1 MAEVSL
7 KIKKKDG
14 TFLELDKSYLQ
25 SIESLTQ
32 LTSDPSSI
40 QYGAIPNSGSA
51 TAVDIDGKIKKAIEN
66 GTIDNSNLQ
75 AEFWMNGNRISSHII
90 TDSDYTTDKNY
101 SLKLSNGLS
110 FWDNLYYEGRDL
122 SEPITAYNLLKE
134 VLQSFSDKYTSTI
147 IDSIILGQEMIYG
160 DENSVGTV
168 ADYLKTLEIQY
179 PVLDRDTYRNTIN
192 KFCVLAQLQC
202 IFNTEDYPVFF
213 SARPIFLKGKTDK
226 FINVGL
232 RNQKSQLVYP
242 ILLKNNYQKL
252 SIAYKNVKQ
261 VRDIYTVIETKKS
274 GWVSSSESDKDYN
287 KTSTSGVIAN
297 TEVYAK
303 FYTGVINVPKK
314 TNRNLKINAN
324 LYSGVDDDEKALIKH
339 TVKYI
344 HSTGTA
350 QAIMDESGTL
360 AITPSYT
367 SNIQG
372 FGEVTNYKPIVS
384 KYYNSK
390 SSVPDITN
398 LKVAEIKDMGDYY
411 SVEVTVLVEKETLWA
426 DSGVTMTGRAEKYSV
441 EELSVSI
448 YGDTI
453 TYEFNDVKQT
463 FGEGNVNFELQTNQL
478 EQEPTQKNII
488 KDYRGGISNASAEL
502 FITNLYCKDGTLA
515 KDWSKGQILADGDI
529 VYFDNDTYSDG
540 SQRYWR
546 VTSVKPNYKGE
557 PLFSIEL
564 MEVKPVSQGKWTTKT
579 WSGLTDFYGYNV
591 WTFDKNIYYSR
602 TSETGMIRGHYHL
615 TPKSNEWESVV
626 WTNIMRS
633 FTGKYIWHSSSHTY
647 FSEGSNQ
654 YVLDND
660 THKWAERL
668 WSPDGI
674 TLITSLYGNNFWTHN
689 GKTFYSSTYIIEPIE
704 GGDRIREISWISP
717 TSFTGEDVWTDGKN
731 AYFSSG
737 TTHYILDTDTLTATI
752 KKWNGL
758 TSFNGKYIWTD
769 GRKVY
774 YSHGEEQ
781 YVLNQ
786 DTSTWEVKT
795 WNGLTS
801 FNGDDIWEYMGEIY
815 YSNGTEQYVLT

>member
-51 TAVDIDGKIKKAIEN
+51 TAVDIDGEIKKSIEN

-90 TDSDYTTDKNY
+90 TDSDYTNDKNY

-202 IFNTEDYPVFF
+202 VFNTEDYPVFF
-213 SARPIFLKGKTDK
+213 SARPIFIKGKTDK

-232 RNQKSQLVYP
+232 RNQKSQLIYP

-252 SIAYKNVKQ
+252 TIAYKNVKQ
-261 VRDIYTVIETKKS
+261 VRDINTVIETKKN

-287 KTSTSGVIAN
+287 KASASGVIAN
-297 TEVYAK
+297 TEVHAK
-303 FYTGVINVPKK
+303 FYTGVINIPKK
-314 TNRNLKINAN
+314 TNRNLKINET
-324 LYSGVDDDEKALIKH
+324 LYSGVDDDGKALIRH

-350 QAIMDESGTL
+350 QAVMDETGTL

-367 SNIQG
+367 SNVQG
-372 FGEVTNYKPIVS
+372 FGEITNYQPIVS
-384 KYYNSK
+384 KYYNSE
-390 SSVPDITN
+390 SSVSDMTN
-398 LKVAEIKDMGDYY
+398 LKVAEIKDMGDHY

-426 DSGVTMTGRAEKYSV
+426 DSGVTITGGAEKYSV

-463 FGEGNVNFELQTNQL
+463 FGEGDVDFELQTNQL

-488 KDYRGGISNASAEL
+488 KDYKGGISNASAEL
-502 FITNLYCKDGTLA
+502 FITNLYYRDGTLA
-515 KDWSKGQILADGDI
+515 KDWSKGQMLVAGDI

-540 SQRYWR
+540 SQRYWKI
-546 VTSVKPNYKGE
+546 TGIKPNYNGE
-557 PLFSIEL
+557 PLAYAEL
-564 MEVKPVSQGKWTTKT
+564 MEVKPVLHGVWKAKT
-579 WSGLTDFYGYNV
+579 WG
-591 WTFDKNIYYSR
+591 
-602 TSETGMIRGHYHL
+602 
-615 TPKSNEWESVV
+615 
-626 WTNIMRS
+626 
-633 FTGKYIWHSSSHTY
+633 
-647 FSEGSNQ
+647 
-654 YVLDND
+654 
-660 THKWAERL
+660 
-668 WSPDGI
+668 
-674 TLITSLYGNNFWTHN
+674 
-689 GKTFYSSTYIIEPIE
+689 
-704 GGDRIREISWISP
+704 
-717 TSFTGEDVWTDGKN
+717 
-731 AYFSSG
+731 
-737 TTHYILDTDTLTATI
+737 
-752 KKWNGL
+752 
-758 TSFNGKYIWTD
+758 
-769 GRKVY
+769 
-774 YSHGEEQ
+774 
-781 YVLNQ
+781 
-786 DTSTWEVKT
+786 
-795 WNGLTS
+795 GLTS
-801 FNGDDIWEYMGEIY
+801 FNGDDIWTDGENIY
-815 YSNGTEQYVLT
+815 YSYNFDQYVLNRNTSTWEKMTWNQLRSFIGENVWTDGEDIYYSDSTLQYILDKPSKTWVIMTWNGFTPTRGLYIWTDGDNIYYSQGKNQYILDKKSFTWNTKTWAGLDDFLGVHVWNDGQNIYYSMSDKQYVLNKTTSTWEIKTWNGLNEFYGSDIWKNDDDIYYSYLTNQYVLNKTTSTWKTKTWSGLTSFSGDNIWTDGKNIYYSFEANQYVLT

>member
-40 QYGAIPNSGSA
+40 QYGALPNSGSA
-51 TAVDIDGKIKKAIEN
+51 TAIDIDGKIKKAIEN

-90 TDSDYTTDKNY
+90 TDSDYTNDKNY

-202 IFNTEDYPVFF
+202 VFNTEDYPVFF
-213 SARPIFLKGKTDK
+213 SARPIFIKGKTDK

-232 RNQKSQLVYP
+232 RNQKSQLIYP

-252 SIAYKNVKQ
+252 TIAYKNVKQ
-261 VRDIYTVIETKKS
+261 VRDINTVIETKKN

-287 KTSTSGVIAN
+287 KASASGVIAN
-297 TEVYAK
+297 TEVHAK
-303 FYTGVINVPKK
+303 FYTGVINIPKK
-314 TNRNLKINAN
+314 TNRNLKINEN
-324 LYSGVDDDEKALIKH
+324 LYSGVDDDGKALIRH

-350 QAIMDESGTL
+350 QAVMDETGTL

-367 SNIQG
+367 SNVQG
-372 FGEVTNYKPIVS
+372 FGEITNYQPIVS
-384 KYYNSK
+384 KYYNSE
-390 SSVPDITN
+390 SSVSDMTN
-398 LKVAEIKDMGDYY
+398 LKVAEIKDMGDHY

-426 DSGVTMTGRAEKYSV
+426 DSGVTITGGAEKYSV

-463 FGEGNVNFELQTNQL
+463 FGEGNVDFELQTNQL

-488 KDYRGGISNASAEL
+488 EDYKGGISNASAEL
-502 FITNLYCKDGTLA
+502 FITNLYYRDGTLA
-515 KDWSKGQILADGDI
+515 KDWSKGQMLVVGDI

-540 SQRYWR
+540 SQRYWKI
-546 VTSVKPNYKGE
+546 TGIEPNYKGE
-557 PLFSIEL
+557 PLSYAEL
-564 MEVKPVSQGKWTTKT
+564 MEVKPVLHGVWEAKT
-579 WSGLTDFYGYNV
+579 WS
-591 WTFDKNIYYSR
+591 
-602 TSETGMIRGHYHL
+602 
-615 TPKSNEWESVV
+615 
-626 WTNIMRS
+626 
-633 FTGKYIWHSSSHTY
+633 
-647 FSEGSNQ
+647 
-654 YVLDND
+654 
-660 THKWAERL
+660 
-668 WSPDGI
+668 
-674 TLITSLYGNNFWTHN
+674 
-689 GKTFYSSTYIIEPIE
+689 
-704 GGDRIREISWISP
+704 
-717 TSFTGEDVWTDGKN
+717 
-731 AYFSSG
+731 
-737 TTHYILDTDTLTATI
+737 
-752 KKWNGL
+752 
-758 TSFNGKYIWTD
+758 
-769 GRKVY
+769 
-774 YSHGEEQ
+774 
-781 YVLNQ
+781 
-786 DTSTWEVKT
+786 
-795 WNGLTS
+795 GLTS
-801 FNGDDIWEYMGEIY
+801 FNGDDIWTDGENIY
-815 YSNGTEQYVLT
+815 YSYNFDQYVLNRNTSTWEKMTWNQLRSFIGENVWTDGEDIYYSSSTSQYILDKPSKTWVIMTWNGFTPTRGLYIWTDGDNIYYSQGKNQYILDKKSFTWKTKTWAGLDDFLGVHVWNDGQNIYYSMTTSQYVLNKTTSTWETKTWNGLNEFFGSDIWKNDDDIYYSYLTNQYVLNPTTSTWETKTWSGLSNFSGGNIWTDGENIYYSFEATQYVLT